1 MRVKVRVEDL
11 LKRVHAAKAKA
22 VKEHEKDLAKY
33 EAAAEVW
40 PEIVDGALLDAIA
53 ANADGK
59 TLGTSSVYVGNWSY
73 RTCLQVPLP
82 AKAKAP
88 GSKPKLDTSR
98 FDKDASLLEMCS
110 DEVLSISTDDR
121 FSRYL

>member
-22 VKEHEKDLAKY
+22 VKEHEKEVAKW
-33 EAAAEVW
+33 EALNEAWPGIVADALSDARIAAE
-40 PEIVDGALLDAIA
+40 
-53 ANADGK
+53 N
-59 TLGTSSVYVGNWSY
+59 GTEFDTTESY
-73 RTCLQVPLP
+73 RRDRYVKFLAVPLP

-88 GSKPKLDTSR
+88 GTKPKLDTSR